1 MSFVNLIIILK
12 IGKMIEKKSTA
23 ISFKKH
29 AIFSK
34 VNVEL
39 DLHSSDV
46 GDVIT
51 LAHTSGKLPIIVRDW
66 KGNTGSK
73 MCSAPHHTTPHHTKQ
88 TVSSVQSKTLGN
100 VCFKCFSSPFFFAS
114 LPTQLLLSGLVRF
127 LCIFIFF
134 NLKSSTRRA
143 GKIYQMK
150 NKTKWGE
157 IKQLEFENHYQCLY
171 IIFIIKLVT

>member
-73 MCSAPHHTTPHHTKQ
+73 MCSAPHHTTPNKPCHR
-88 TVSSVQSKTLGN
+88 SSQRRWGMYVLN
-100 VCFKCFSSPFFFAS
+100 AFHPHFSLLHSPPNFFCQALYGFSAFLFS
-114 LPTQLLLSGLVRF
+114 L
-127 LCIFIFF
+127 I
-134 NLKSSTRRA
+134 
-143 GKIYQMK
+143 
-150 NKTKWGE
+150 
-157 IKQLEFENHYQCLY
+157 
-171 IIFIIKLVT
+171 